1 MQATMT
7 NKSFF
12 AFLFRHLKGVWR
24 APTFSSSAAAP
35 AAKVGGKDTFCVLA
49 FNHLQIAPNGT
60 VKMCCIAGEDISDGG
75 RAMSLYSDTYEDIWN
90 SQYMRDARRGMA
102 AGEEISACARCYRE
116 EASVG
121 QSRRIMQNSVWLAA
135 SGKTPEEFLKD
146 AGANEWKVAS
156 RPEVLQLN
164 MGNLC
169 NLACRM
175 CSSQYSSRI
184 ENDPVHN
191 KWMPAVYPDV
201 ARWRSNTLHF
211 APRPHFGVGYQGFY
225 DYEGGAFGGLRWTN
239 GAGKMTLAVPPGAD
253 ICAIGIALR
262 SHKNNTPV
270 SIRVN
275 GLELFHGE
283 ISGDWKERFERP
295 GLGNQP
301 EIEIEFI
308 CSPRTFSGRPLGVAL
323 LDAWLE
329 RKPSEVRAASNERA
343 LTRFS
348 CNEGWWANK
357 DVMFGE
363 ILSEPDQLRCITFQ
377 GGEPLLVNE
386 FEEILDL
393 LIANGAASH
402 VTFDIVSNM
411 TVLKQSTLEKL
422 AQLNHVSLC
431 ASIDGIES
439 YLEYIRYPAHWLE
452 IEENLAKIATLPN
465 VVITFSVAVQLYNLL
480 HVTDILKYCDKNGI
494 NVGTHFLVG
503 PQYLNVLVLPKKAR
517 KIAAER
523 LRSYLEGNCR
533 PQNIASA
540 QYMLKFLAEHES
552 IQYRADFTNFVKFTN
567 DMDKSRQQK
576 FSALYSDH
584 IDWFAEDGLKW
595 SDETVFACVDCAVR
609 YRKGPRKWS

>member
-1 MQATMT
+1 MT
-7 NKSFF
+7 AKGIFG
-12 AFLFRHLKGVWR
+12 FLLRLLKDEQRGG
-24 APTFSSSAAAP
+24 AAAEP

-90 SQYMRDARRGMA
+90 SKYMRDARRGMA

-121 QSRRIMQNSVWLAA
+121 QSRRITQNAVWLAA
-135 SGKTPEEFLKD
+135 SGKQPEEFLETAATD
-146 AGANEWKVAS
+146 EWKVAS

-201 ARWRSNTLHF
+201 ARWRSNNLHF
-211 APRPHFGVGYQGFY
+211 APRSHFGVGYQGFY
-225 DYEGGAFGGLRWTN
+225 DYEGGPFGGLRWTN
-239 GAGKMTLAVPPGAD
+239 GGGKISLAIPPGAGVD
-253 ICAIGIALR
+253 AIGLALR
-262 SHKNNTPV
+262 GYKNNLPL

-283 ISGDWKERFERP
+283 ISGDWKQRFERH
-295 GLGNQP
+295 GLDNQP

-308 CSPRTFSGRPLGVAL
+308 SRAEMIGGRQLGVAL

-329 RKPSEVRAASNERA
+329 RQPSQIKAASNERA

-348 CNEGWWANK
+348 RNEGWWANH

-363 ILSEPDQLRCITFQ
+363 ILSEPNRLRCITFQ
-377 GGEPLLVNE
+377 GGEPLLVKE
-386 FEEILDL
+386 FDEILDL
-393 LIANGAASH
+393 LIANDAASH
-402 VTFDIVSNM
+402 VTFEIVSNM

-422 AQLNHVSLC
+422 AQLKQVHLC
-431 ASIDGIES
+431 ASIDGIGS
-439 YLEYIRYPAHWLE
+439 YLEYIRYPALWSD
-452 IEENLAKIATLPN
+452 IEKNLAQIAALPN
-465 VVITFSVAVQLYNLL
+465 VVRTFSVAVQLYNLL
-480 HVTDILKYCDKNGI
+480 HVTDILRYCDENAI
-494 NVGTHFLVG
+494 DAYTHFLVG
-503 PQYLNVLVLPKKAR
+503 PQYLNVLVLPKEVR

-523 LRSYLEGNCR
+523 LRHYLEGDCR
-533 PQNIASA
+533 SQNIESA
-540 QYMLKFLAEHES
+540 RYMLTFLAEHES
-552 IQYRADFTNFVKFTN
+552 IHYRADFPNFLKFTN
-567 DMDKSRQQK
+567 DMDKSRHQN
-576 FSALYSDH
+576 FEALYSDH
-584 IDWFAEDGLKW
+584 IAWFAKDGLDW
-595 SDETVFACVDCAVR
+595 TDETAFAGGV
-609 YRKGPRKWS
+609 

>member
-1 MQATMT
+1 MT
-7 NKSFF
+7 AKAFF
-12 AFLFRHLKGVWR
+12 AFLLRRLKG
-24 APTFSSSAAAP
+24 AQTASASSSGVAAP
-35 AAKVGGKDTFCVLA
+35 AVEVGGKDTFCVLA

-60 VKMCCIAGEDISDGG
+60 AKMCCIAGEDIADGG

-102 AGEEISACARCYRE
+102 AGEEISACTRCYRE

-146 AGANEWKVAS
+146 ARTKEWKVDS

-201 ARWRSNTLHF
+201 ARWRSNNLHF
-211 APRPHFGVGYQGFY
+211 APRSHFGVGYQGFY

-253 ICAIGIALR
+253 ICAIGISLR
-262 SHKNNTPV
+262 GHRNKTSV

-275 GLELFHGE
+275 GLELFHGG
-283 ISGDWKERFERP
+283 ISGDWTERFERA

-308 CSPRTFSGRPLGVAL
+308 SGAEAFGGRPLGVAL

-377 GGEPLLVNE
+377 GGEPLLVKE

-402 VTFDIVSNM
+402 VTFEIVSNM

-422 AQLNHVSLC
+422 AQLKQVHLC
-431 ASIDGIES
+431 ASIDGIGP
-439 YLEYIRYPAHWLE
+439 YLEYIRHPAHWSE
-452 IEENLAKIATLPN
+452 IEKNLVRIAALPN
-465 VVITFSVAVQLYNLL
+465 VVRTFSVAVQLYNLL
-480 HVTDILKYCDKNGI
+480 HVTNILKYCDENGI
-494 NVGTHFLVG
+494 DGYTHFLVG
-503 PQYLNVLVLPKKAR
+503 PQYLNALVLPKTAR
-517 KIAAER
+517 RIAAER

-540 QYMLKFLAEHES
+540 QYMLTFLAEHES
-552 IQYRADFTNFVKFTN
+552 IQYRADFTNFLKFTN
-567 DMDKSRQQK
+567 DMDKSRRQD
-576 FSALYSDH
+576 FGTLYRDH
-584 IDWFAEDGLKW
+584 INWFAEDGLEW
-595 SDETVFACVDCAVR
+595 TDETAFAC
-609 YRKGPRKWS
+609 